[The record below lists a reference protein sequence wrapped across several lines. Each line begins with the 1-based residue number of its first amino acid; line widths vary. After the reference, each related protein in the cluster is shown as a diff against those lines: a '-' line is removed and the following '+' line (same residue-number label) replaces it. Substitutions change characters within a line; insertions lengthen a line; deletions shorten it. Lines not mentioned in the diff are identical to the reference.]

1 MNALLRE
8 LRNSESQDLVV
19 LGDQSITR
27 VEILNSVDRTTAEI
41 RSVNSK
47 NALIQSDNPA
57 QLIAAV
63 CACNETNCN
72 LIIAHTYV
80 DDDRKTDLIREN
92 EIDAIIESDE
102 SNLVRLRK
110 INQTNNSQ
118 PSAGGR
124 LSILTSGT
132 TGKPKVA
139 GHSLESLLG
148 RILPAAAVPVNRKSV
163 WLLTFQP
170 TSFAGIQVMLSACV
184 SDGKIVLPAERT
196 PQAYFDSALKHD
208 VTHISGT
215 PTFWRSILM
224 MTGELQLPKLRQITL
239 GGETVD
245 QTTLDQ
251 LTVRFPNA
259 RISQIYA
266 STEAGA
272 LFAVHDG
279 RSGFPASWLDS
290 ENNGMT
296 MRIQDGELQILSPR
310 KMLGYS
316 SAHKDPTTADGWLT
330 TGDLVKVE
338 GDRVLFMGRR
348 DKIINVGGAKVS
360 PEEVENFIL
369 GIDGVAETKV
379 SSMKNP
385 ISGQIVVA
393 EIVVHAD
400 SAPQGLKKA
409 VQKNCFEGLARHK
422 VPGLV
427 KVVESIAISASGKKA

>member
-8 LRNSESQDLVV
+8 LQNSASEILVV
-19 LGDQSITR
+19 ADGQGIERTT
-27 VEILNSVDRTTAEI
+27 ILQSVDRLSQEI
-41 RSVNSK
+41 QSADAR
-47 NALIQSDNPA
+47 NALIQSDDSSD
-57 QLIAAV
+57 LIAAI

-72 LIIAHTYV
+72 LIVAHTYI
-80 DDDRKTDLIREN
+80 DDERKTELIQEDK
-92 EIDAIIESDE
+92 IDGLIVSDE
-102 SNLVRLRK
+102 NGSIRLRML
-110 INQTNNSQ
+110 NEHADDTPPAS
-118 PSAGGR
+118 GR

-139 GHSLESLLG
+139 AHSLESLLG
-148 RILPAAAVPVNRKSV
+148 RILPAAAVPVNRNSV

-170 TSFAGIQVMLSACV
+170 TSFAGLQVILSACV
-184 SDGKIVLPAERT
+184 SDGTIVVPTTRT
-196 PQAYFDSALKHD
+196 PQAYFDAALEND

-224 MTGELQLPKLRQITL
+224 MTGELELPKLRQITL

-245 QTTLDQ
+245 QTTLNE
-251 LTVRFPNA
+251 LAKRFPSA

-279 RSGFPASWLDS
+279 RSGFPTSWLDS
-290 ENNGMT
+290 ENNGLT

-316 SAHKDPTTADGWLT
+316 SAHKDPTTEDGWLT

-338 GDRVLFMGRR
+338 EDRVQFMGRR
-348 DKIINVGGAKVS
+348 DKIINVGGAKVY

-369 GIDGVAETKV
+369 AIDGIAETKV
-379 SSMKNP
+379 TSMKNP

-393 EIVVHAD
+393 EIVVHTDFD
-400 SAPQGLKKA
+400 SNDVKKE
-409 VQKNCFEGLARHK
+409 VQKKCFAGLARHK

-427 KVVESIAISASGKKA
+427 KVVDSIAVSASGKKA